1 MAVKG
6 LFDAI
11 AAMQFKL
18 AKKLIEGGVNV
29 SIAIAGVTLKCTLC
43 HLSCHSTPRLVPVFM
58 SIHQFQIISKRH

>member
-18 AKKLIEGGVNV
+18 ASKLIEGGVDVN
-29 SIAIAGVTLKCTLC
+29 IAIAGVILIFLE
-43 HLSCHSTPRLVPVFM
+43 HLNIC
-58 SIHQFQIISKRH
+58 

>member
-18 AKKLIEGGVNV
+18 ASKLIEGGVNV
-29 SIAIAGVTLKCTLC
+29 SIAIAGRTTTHMCIMK
-43 HLSCHSTPRLVPVFM
+43 SCVANVVSGV
-58 SIHQFQIISKRH
+58 

>member
-18 AKKLIEGGVNV
+18 ASKLIEGGVDVN
-29 SIAIAGVTLKCTLC
+29 IAIAGVTPLMI
-43 HLSCHSTPRLVPVFM
+43 LSLY
-58 SIHQFQIISKRH
+58 QFINSKL